1 MKTGIEM
8 ATDGFTL
15 INVDVVNSLIT
26 GACYLLERPQNSD
39 KIDVVVNTLA
49 LTAAQLQ
56 NGVFNVNI
64 HCPNLKGVVIGGEND
79 DTQPDVVSMTSIGKV
94 VTEILKDYN
103 GFDFKLD
110 VQTPGMPIRD
120 TDGNWY
126 VNIRVNYYSFQQN
139 YTNI

>member
-15 INVDVVNSLIT
+15 INVDAVNSLIT
-26 GACYLLERPQNSD
+26 GACYLFERPQNSD

-49 LTAAQLQ
+49 LTAVQLQ

-64 HCPNLKGVVIGGEND
+64 HCPNLKNVVINNVTD
-79 DTQPDVVSMTSIGKV
+79 NTQPDVEAMATIGKA

-110 VQTPGMPIRD
+110 MLSPGLPIRD
-120 TDGNWY
+120 VDGNWY
-126 VNIRVNYYSFQQN
+126 LNIRVNYYAFQQS
-139 YTNI
+139 YSNI